1 MISHA
6 VWSLRKHA
14 VEKYFLIILQSP
26 RLYWKWKVWIASW
39 SWSRWNLHEKK
50 GKVFECSTKWSCLS
64 CHLKCEIPERW
75 MGKVAWKDAVFHESR
90 NEPARGKFWKASH
103 KCRASLNS
111 DPFKESK
118 NISEGRIPKGNWS
131 EQQPKVF
138 LSESEVLSQFQE
150 KWSSTWSLFYHVH
163 CLSPSHTCQLF
174 AQSWQSRIL

>member
-1 MISHA
+1 MQFGVYVNMQLRNISWLYYR
-6 VWSLRKHA
+6 VQDYIENGRYEMLVDPDPDEIYTRRKA
-14 VEKYFLIILQSP
+14 RF
-26 RLYWKWKVWIASW
+26 
-39 SWSRWNLHEKK
+39 
-50 GKVFECSTKWSCLS
+50 FECSTKWSCLS
-64 CHLKCEIPERW
+64 CHLKREIPERW

-90 NEPARGKFWKASH
+90 NEPARGKFWKVSH

-118 NISEGRIPKGNWS
+118 NISEGQVPKGNWS
-131 EQQPKVF
+131 EQRPKVF

-174 AQSWQSRIL
+174 AQSWPSRIL